1 MVLVFKAI
9 IPLWNIWTTKSLHNY
24 SQQTRFAHKYVT
36 SILLSCKLESKGIS
50 AHVAS
55 CLYGWYIS
63 IGLGG
68 TEGSTMWLVQERY
81 GDYYQDV
88 ALEYLRTT
96 TNRASIANILR
107 HEKMQW
113 HLIWNSIGISQQ
125 LSVIVVGTNLIST
138 LECCA
143 LCGNIVCTALH
154 VAQIFDG
161 GWILDIFQLDRQ
173 KLTCHFLEVLQLYG
187 ER

>member
-1 MVLVFKAI
+1 M
-9 IPLWNIWTTKSLHNY
+9 
-24 SQQTRFAHKYVT
+24 
-36 SILLSCKLESKGIS
+36 
-50 AHVAS
+50 
-55 CLYGWYIS
+55 
-63 IGLGG
+63 
-68 TEGSTMWLVQERY
+68 
-81 GDYYQDV
+81 
-88 ALEYLRTT
+88 
-96 TNRASIANILR
+96 R

-143 LCGNIVCTALH
+143 LCGNILCTALH

-173 KLTCHFLEVLQLYG
+173 KLTCHFLEILQLYG
-187 ER
+187 ERQRLPSEYFLSKYLKVSIHQEFPPSKFCTMHYIAYAMLLKCTYVCDIHAFAW